1 MGSRSRS
8 GVIAAR
14 FNPLWQAIKFPLELD
29 TFKGSFIR
37 AASGELGEMDAGAL
51 SQQAPR
57 RRFSRRKPDGKRVL
71 HHSEATILERR
82 LHFEADRCAFSSL
95 PIFWRRHSTRA
106 RQRAAQGPLNP
117 LTKCQTAIGQL
128 WARRCGGSHAAGI
141 LRPIRNISRCPRP
154 IRQNQSRMR
163 INIQQ
168 KPHLLSNSPLNG

>member
-106 RQRAAQGPLNP
+106 RQRAAQGPLNQ
-117 LTKCQTAIGQL
+117 LTKCQPQSVSPGPAGVEEAMQLGSYAQLETSAGVRGQFAKTNRVCAL
-128 WARRCGGSHAAGI
+128 TSNKNRTFY
-141 LRPIRNISRCPRP
+141 PIR
-154 IRQNQSRMR
+154 
-163 INIQQ
+163 
-168 KPHLLSNSPLNG
+168 L